1 MRMMGYVL
9 YEKMKVYPEKHAA
22 LITLTQKEMKS
33 FNYKTGDTEGFVNL
47 PLSIGHVQFSAF
59 IRESPEDIRV
69 SLRSVGDFPCNRFAS
84 TYFQGGGHKNAS
96 GGEFVGTLEEAV
108 ALFEKGLAEFDPKN
122 PEKPVNVVNP
132 ERK

>member
-1 MRMMGYVL
+1 M
-9 YEKMKVYPEKHAA
+9 
-22 LITLTQKEMKS
+22 
-33 FNYKTGDTEGFVNL
+33 
-47 PLSIGHVQFSAF
+47 
-59 IRESPEDIRV
+59 
-69 SLRSVGDFPCNRFAS
+69 RSVGDFPCNRFAS